1 MFSRGRSLHQP
12 WRWRSQG
19 SSIARGMVAGMGGTK
34 ERPGCGN
41 IADMSDELT
50 AGVEGGAHATP
61 VKLSMTRK
69 RKREDVEWK
78 ATLNEWGRATG
89 DGNGSD
95 DDRFGLFDHALPSQ
109 KEVIADAEEEGDR
122 GTGFAHVSLVGALA
136 GERYCFPGVGNPP
149 DFLVPVQRYQAQ
161 DIMNSYLVRLL
172 RIQEGWAI
180 HRNAETRDPTLSP
193 SPVTAFIGKDDRPY
207 QYGCLAKIANEEGTV
222 FVMFGDTPLPV
233 SFEEKECGD
242 LDDVE
247 TPRSDTERS
256 LPVSFEE
263 KECGDLDDVQ
273 TPRSDTERFN

>member
-1 MFSRGRSLHQP
+1 
-12 WRWRSQG
+12 
-19 SSIARGMVAGMGGTK
+19 MVKTADFEGGT
-34 ERPGCGN
+34 
-41 IADMSDELT
+41 SFT
-50 AGVEGGAHATP
+50 
-61 VKLSMTRK
+61 
-69 RKREDVEWK
+69 
-78 ATLNEWGRATG
+78 
-89 DGNGSD
+89 
-95 DDRFGLFDHALPSQ
+95 
-109 KEVIADAEEEGDR
+109 
-122 GTGFAHVSLVGALA
+122 HVSLVGTPA

-180 HRNAETRDPTLSP
+180 HRNAETREPTLSP

-222 FVMFGDTPLPV
+222 FVRFGDTPLPV

-256 LPVSFEE
+256 LPVNFEE
-263 KECGDLDDVQ
+263 KECWDLDDVQ

>member
-1 MFSRGRSLHQP
+1 MGPITYNNKVYSPRTTFESSRGATGAAPTLS
-12 WRWRSQG
+12 
-19 SSIARGMVAGMGGTK
+19 ARAAMVKTADLEGGT
-34 ERPGCGN
+34 
-41 IADMSDELT
+41 SFT
-50 AGVEGGAHATP
+50 
-61 VKLSMTRK
+61 
-69 RKREDVEWK
+69 
-78 ATLNEWGRATG
+78 
-89 DGNGSD
+89 
-95 DDRFGLFDHALPSQ
+95 
-109 KEVIADAEEEGDR
+109 
-122 GTGFAHVSLVGALA
+122 HVSLVGALA

-180 HRNAETRDPTLSP
+180 HRNAETRKPTLSP

-247 TPRSDTERS
+247 TPRSDTER
-256 LPVSFEE
+256 
-263 KECGDLDDVQ
+263 
-273 TPRSDTERFN
+273 FN

>member
-109 KEVIADAEEEGDR
+109 NEVIADAEEEGDR
-122 GTGFAHVSLVGALA
+122 GTSFTHVSLVGAPA
-136 GERYCFPGVGNPP
+136 GERYCFPGVGQPP
-149 DFLVPVQRYQAQ
+149 DFLQRKGSCKGDPEAQ
-161 DIMNSYLVRLL
+161 NKRCHCWCETSPEGAARRCRHKPRHRHTCSKCRTLVCTGSCW
-172 RIQEGWAI
+172 IA
-180 HRNAETRDPTLSP
+180 HRQMCHLCSTHSSGDQCDP
-193 SPVTAFIGKDDRPY
+193 
-207 QYGCLAKIANEEGTV
+207 E
-222 FVMFGDTPLPV
+222 
-233 SFEEKECGD
+233 
-242 LDDVE
+242 
-247 TPRSDTERS
+247 
-256 LPVSFEE
+256 
-263 KECGDLDDVQ
+263 
-273 TPRSDTERFN
+273 